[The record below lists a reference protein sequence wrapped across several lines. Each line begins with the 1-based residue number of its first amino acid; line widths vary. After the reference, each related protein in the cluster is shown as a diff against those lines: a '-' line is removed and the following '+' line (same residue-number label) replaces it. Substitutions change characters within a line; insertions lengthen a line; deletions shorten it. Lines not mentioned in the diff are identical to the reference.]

1 MTGRLAIMNNLSAI
15 KPYTPSFKATPP
27 QKQAE
32 GNYTFYEMNDG
43 VLPYAAISK
52 HRKNQKAGKEDDH
65 ITQTVMKHLTSPK
78 RLIKGFLLNLCTA
91 NVLAPLLIPDA
102 SLKKCLPIAL
112 ITSSVMTP
120 FSHFITVG
128 ASAKVEMLHEQGKKA
143 DFINEFF
150 HNFVSPK

>member
-1 MTGRLAIMNNLSAI
+1 MNNLSVI
-15 KPYTPSFKATPP
+15 KPYAPTFKATPP

-78 RLIKGFLLNLCTA
+78 RLLKCFIFDAASMAFGAACINAYRKPVIDVPAIIMAMAVLVPFTQFFTA
-91 NVLAPLLIPDA
+91 GTMANIEL
-102 SLKKCLPIAL
+102 SK
-112 ITSSVMTP
+112 
-120 FSHFITVG
+120 
-128 ASAKVEMLHEQGKKA
+128 EQGNKQPWL
-143 DFINEFF
+143 NEFF
-150 HNFVSPK
+150 YKVLKAD